1 MKFDL
6 SGTTD
11 ASGNHTLSF
20 RDVEPQDKLTGAHQ
34 GMQTL
39 SASPCIR
46 QGEKKKGWKKM
57 NMMEQRL
64 QGAIRKDR
72 EKIRM
77 LEKDK
82 ERKEKVKPC

>member
-1 MKFDL
+1 
-6 SGTTD
+6 
-11 ASGNHTLSF
+11 
-20 RDVEPQDKLTGAHQ
+20 
-34 GMQTL
+34 
-39 SASPCIR
+39 
-46 QGEKKKGWKKM
+46 M

-72 EKIRM
+72 EKISM